1 MRDYPEY
8 FPIYSKKEYTY
19 NKITQPNRN
28 GLLWKDPNVDGMKT
42 GHTESAGY
50 CLVAT
55 SRREG
60 RRVMSVVLGTSS
72 ANVRESESA
81 KLLNY
86 GLQFFDTPKVYSRN
100 QSLQTLKVWKGQA
113 EDVKIGFNRD
123 LYLSVPKGQAGNIK
137 ATLTTQ
143 QPLIAPVSA
152 GQAVGKV
159 KLELNG
165 QPLGE
170 YPVVAL
176 ATVQQAG
183 FFGRSWDS
191 VRLMFK

>member
-8 FPIYSKKEYTY
+8 FPIYSKRNTPTT
-19 NKITQPNRN
+19 KITQPNRN

-50 CLVAT
+50 CLVAA

-100 QSLQTLKVWKGQA
+100 QSLQTLKVWK
-113 EDVKIGFNRD
+113 VR
-123 LYLSVPKGQAGNIK
+123 PK
-137 ATLTTQ
+137 T
-143 QPLIAPVSA
+143 
-152 GQAVGKV
+152 
-159 KLELNG
+159 
-165 QPLGE
+165 
-170 YPVVAL
+170 
-176 ATVQQAG
+176 
-183 FFGRSWDS
+183 
-191 VRLMFK
+191 